1 MAQGKQIGAFTLKGE
16 ATFYT
21 AGPSQSYTVQ
31 VSYSGPVTGEVAGMH
46 RGTMTV
52 ATGVGTKV
60 GTYTYC
66 GVTYLPNGDVVSVTS
81 QGTSDNIGNNKRQ
94 LRGVN
99 HFSDGRIAAV
109 EAEIDVIAGTLT
121 GKLFEWS

>member
-1 MAQGKQIGAFTLKGE
+1 MAQGKQIGAFTLKGD
-16 ATFYT
+16 AWIYT
-21 AGPSQSYTVQ
+21 PGPGQSVTAQ
-31 VSYSGPVTGEVAGMH
+31 VCFSGPVTGEIAGMH

-52 ATGVGTKV
+52 VTAPGAKV

-66 GVTYLPNGDVVSVTS
+66 GVTYLPNGDIVSLTS
-81 QGTSDNIGNNKRQ
+81 QGTGENIGNNKRR

-109 EAEIDVIAGTLT
+109 EAEGDVVEGTLT

>member
-1 MAQGKQIGAFTLKGE
+1 MALGKQIGAFTLKGD
-16 ATFYT
+16 AWIYT
-21 AGPSQSYTVQ
+21 RGPSQGFTAQISF
-31 VSYSGPVTGEVAGMH
+31 SGPVTGEIAGNH

-52 ATGVGTKV
+52 VTAPGVKV

-66 GVTYLPNGDVVSVTS
+66 GVTNLPNGDVVSLTS
-81 QGTSDNIGNNKRQ
+81 QGTVENIGNNKRR

-99 HFSDGRIAAV
+99 HFSDDRIAAV
-109 EAEIDVIAGTLT
+109 EGEGDVVEGTLT